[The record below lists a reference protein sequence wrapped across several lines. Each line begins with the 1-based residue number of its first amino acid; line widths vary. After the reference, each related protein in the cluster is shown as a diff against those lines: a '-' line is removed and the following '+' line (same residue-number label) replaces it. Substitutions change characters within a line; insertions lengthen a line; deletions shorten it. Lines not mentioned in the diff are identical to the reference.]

1 MKKNS
6 KKIQLTALKNLHIS
20 ITEYKTCCTEI
31 YLYLFIYYE
40 RGDKLSHQSSF
51 LRHQVWF
58 GLTRKMDRTKGD
70 HFENVIGTWAG
81 MRNIKNINS

>member
-31 YLYLFIYYE
+31 YLYLFITREVINYPINLVPLDI
-40 RGDKLSHQSSF
+40 RS
-51 LRHQVWF
+51 
-58 GLTRKMDRTKGD
+58 GLG
-70 HFENVIGTWAG
+70 
-81 MRNIKNINS
+81 